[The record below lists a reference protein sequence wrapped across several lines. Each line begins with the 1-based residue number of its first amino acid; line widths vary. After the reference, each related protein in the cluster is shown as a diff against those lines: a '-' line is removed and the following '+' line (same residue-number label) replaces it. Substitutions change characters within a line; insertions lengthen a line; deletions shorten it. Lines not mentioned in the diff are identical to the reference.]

1 MNQIGKIEKS
11 YSYTIPDG
19 PHKGEILW
27 SGRYVAV
34 SCVIL
39 AHEVVNDNECWFVLA
54 NKRGSGTPDDQGKW
68 NMPCGYLD
76 GGESATAA
84 CARETAE
91 ECGVYIA
98 SRLFKL
104 INVETAPEKCNKGN
118 VSLRH
123 LCILSKRAD
132 ILNKLK
138 GGIGKFVSDYD
149 FDTKISSIT
158 SFSAGYL
165 CCDIGDYIYCP
176 SNDNNNP
183 LRKPNV
189 GMLEAMC
196 EGWHVSDKQ
205 EMLMIGDASGKPE
218 DFSDS
223 DKKCAEN
230 FGIDYIDVRD
240 FLEL

>member
-11 YSYTIPDG
+11 YSYTIPEG
-19 PHKGEILW
+19 PHKGETLW

-138 GGIGKFVSDYD
+138 GGETNEVDDVKWIPIEDIDKYEWAFNHKTTLLAEIVPTLDNIYYKYLTDDLTVTYD
-149 FDTKISSIT
+149 
-158 SFSAGYL
+158 
-165 CCDIGDYIYCP
+165 
-176 SNDNNNP
+176 
-183 LRKPNV
+183 
-189 GMLEAMC
+189 
-196 EGWHVSDKQ
+196 
-205 EMLMIGDASGKPE
+205 
-218 DFSDS
+218 
-223 DKKCAEN
+223 
-230 FGIDYIDVRD
+230 
-240 FLEL
+240 

>member
-1 MNQIGKIEKS
+1 MSRKNFINYEQMNQIGKIEKS

-19 PHKGEILW
+19 PHKGETLW
-27 SGRYVAV
+27 SGRYIAV

-138 GGIGKFVSDYD
+138 GGETNEVDDVQWIPIEDIDKYEWAFNHKTTLLAEIVPTLDNIYYKYLTDDLTVTYD
-149 FDTKISSIT
+149 
-158 SFSAGYL
+158 
-165 CCDIGDYIYCP
+165 
-176 SNDNNNP
+176 
-183 LRKPNV
+183 
-189 GMLEAMC
+189 
-196 EGWHVSDKQ
+196 
-205 EMLMIGDASGKPE
+205 
-218 DFSDS
+218 
-223 DKKCAEN
+223 
-230 FGIDYIDVRD
+230 
-240 FLEL
+240 